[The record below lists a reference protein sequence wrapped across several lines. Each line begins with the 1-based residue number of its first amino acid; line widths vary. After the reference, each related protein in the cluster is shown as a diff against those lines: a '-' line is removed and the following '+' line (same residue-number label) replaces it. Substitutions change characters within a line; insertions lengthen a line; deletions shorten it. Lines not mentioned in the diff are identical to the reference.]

1 MSKKYYKPI
10 QEEKSENLEIENEVI
25 EETVADQQEP
35 EVEAEELAEEIV
47 EESEVAEEDPVV
59 FFRGIVANCKLLNVR
74 EKPDKESN
82 SLCVIKE
89 GDEVQ
94 IKMSESSDNWYK
106 VVTVTGIEGYCMKQ
120 YMKKYMKKHIV

>member
-1 MSKKYYKPI
+1 MSKKYYKPT

-25 EETVADQQEP
+25 EETVADQKEP
-35 EVEAEELAEEIV
+35 EVAAEETV

-74 EKPDKESN
+74 EKADKDSKV
-82 SLCVIKE
+82 LCVIKE

-94 IKMSESSDNWYK
+94 IKMSESLDNWYK
-106 VVTVTGIEGYCMKQ
+106 VVTVTGIEGHCMKQ
-120 YMKKYMKKHIV
+120 YINA